1 MINRDF
7 LKNLPN
13 LTKQESTAIKNFEND
28 ETRAGFVGI
37 SDILRTRGYLEES
50 IIMLEDG
57 LRRFPKY
64 SSARAQLASD
74 YLARGMPIESLRET
88 KRVNVDAPD
97 NAQAQR
103 LALKLQIF
111 FDKQNEARS
120 TLSILK
126 KLVPDDVFT
135 STVRKCIANDDWTG
149 AKKWVLSHFE
159 RFGISIAEQHNEVT
173 GATFLDTNHDTAAG
187 KGSWQ
192 VPAQLP
198 PKHPNTAA
206 NSVQAPNLIVQA
218 PNQTR
223 SPDQSVH
230 SKNTNTQHAVNLP
243 KAFTL
248 GSSLA
253 HIRGDADRYLALRS
267 VRPQVLRGFFFS
279 QHQEPNS
286 EHGLDDTT
294 IAELYRS
301 QGLNSRAAAVFND
314 STTLGIDNFDADE
327 QKERPRRNSDG
338 KFFSDNFNNEQPA
351 KKELDTARSAKVKK
365 LKALLGNIDGF

>member
-1 MINRDF
+1 MNRDF

-103 LALKLQIF
+103 LALKLQIY
-111 FDKQNEARS
+111 FDKQTEARS

-159 RFGISIAEQHNEVT
+159 RFGISFSEQHYEVT
-173 GATFLDTNHDTAAG
+173 GATVQDTVHDTAAG

-192 VPAQLP
+192 VPVQLQ
-198 PKHPNTAA
+198 PKHPSIAA
-206 NSVQAPNLIVQA
+206 NSVQATNQMVQA
-218 PNQTR
+218 PNQNR
-223 SPDQSVH
+223 SPDQSAQ
-230 SKNTNTQHAVNLP
+230 SKNSSIQPALTLP

-267 VRPQVLRGFFFS
+267 VRPQILRGFFFS
-279 QHQEPNS
+279 RHQEPNS
-286 EHGLDDTT
+286 EHGLDETT

-301 QGLNSRAAAVFND
+301 QGLSSRAAAVFND
-314 STTLGIDNFDADE
+314 STTLITKNFGLDE
-327 QKERPRRNSDG
+327 QNERSHRDSDDNS
-338 KFFSDNFNNEQPA
+338 FSDNFNNEQPA